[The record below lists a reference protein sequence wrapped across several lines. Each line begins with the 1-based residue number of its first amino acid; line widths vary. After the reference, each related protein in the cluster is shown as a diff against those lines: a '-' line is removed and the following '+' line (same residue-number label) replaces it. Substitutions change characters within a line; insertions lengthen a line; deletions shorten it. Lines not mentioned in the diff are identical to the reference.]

1 MLSLEEGKMAV
12 AYARDVIEGHV
23 RGEVLSHAV
32 LTPTFDG
39 KAGAFVTLNTFP
51 DKQLRGCIG
60 VPEPVMPL
68 RKAIQQ
74 GAQSATH
81 DPRFPALIAEELDG
95 IIVEVTVLTPPEKII
110 ADTPEALIDAV
121 VIGRDGLIAER
132 GGLQRGLLLP
142 QVPVEHG
149 WDEPEYLSH
158 TCMKAG
164 LSPFAWRES
173 EVTFYRFEGEI
184 FTETEP
190 SGPVEHQGQHGSD

>member
-1 MLSLEEGKMAV
+1 MAV

-132 GGLQRGLLLP
+132 GGLRRGLLLP

-149 WDEPEYLSH
+149 WNEPEYLSH

-164 LSPFAWRES
+164 LPPFAWRES
-173 EVTFYRFEGEI
+173 EVTFYRFEGEL
-184 FTETEP
+184 FAETEP
-190 SGPVEHQGQHGSD
+190 SGPVEHQGRHGSD